1 MARRWTIHSP
11 NDLLLEEV
19 DDFLCCY
26 CLATGRT
33 HILDAFP
40 AELVRLL
47 AQAPRTAVEL
57 AGAIAAQVGEEDASQ
72 WLASVDP
79 VLHELQGLQLVTQAP
94 EAAG

>member
-26 CLATGRT
+26 CLTTGRT

-47 AQAPRTAVEL
+47 AQAPRSAVEL
-57 AGAIAAQVGEEDASQ
+57 ADAIAAQVGEEDASE

-79 VLHELQGLQLVTQAP
+79 VLRELQGLQLVTPAP
-94 EAAG
+94 EATD